1 MYLIFFVMVFVGYS
15 FILFGNKVYL
25 FGGLVNDSEDS
36 KNNILRY
43 KIEMVNLF

>member
-1 MYLIFFVMVFVGYS
+1 MFGYMYLIFFVMVFVGYS

-25 FGGLVNDSEDS
+25 FGGLVNDSEDL

-43 KIEMVNLF
+43 KIVF